1 MIIEPR
7 MINIVINK
15 EKQLKEERNS
25 FIFVKERKKSLVE
38 SDKGSWVGQMP
49 LTVLASAEDLEHSNI
64 LGAGRL
70 ILTVFLKLSFDSLTS
85 CFSTAHFLPLTF
97 LSQVLP
103 LPLLFFLIILCHCCP
118 ATDLH

>member
-15 EKQLKEERNS
+15 EKNSSKKKEIAP
-25 FIFVKERKKSLVE
+25 FCQGKKKSLVE
-38 SDKGSWVGQMP
+38 SDKGSWVGQMR

-103 LPLLFFLIILCHCCP
+103 LPLLFFLILLCHCCP